1 MSRNPRHIR
10 KDSAMFGNPDI
21 YISKNRLKTYLIDF
35 SFKTQTILIKFS
47 LQRAHLEDVVVN
59 NTYRGKQLGKL

>member
-1 MSRNPRHIR
+1 
-10 KDSAMFGNPDI
+10 MFGNPDI